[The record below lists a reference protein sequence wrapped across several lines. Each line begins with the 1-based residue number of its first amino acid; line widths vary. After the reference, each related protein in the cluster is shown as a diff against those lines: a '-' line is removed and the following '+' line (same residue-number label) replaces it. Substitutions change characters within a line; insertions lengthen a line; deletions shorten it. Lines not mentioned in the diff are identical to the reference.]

1 MNGPLYS
8 QTSQLHQYVVQLGL
22 SEVSKKQKSAWPLQ
36 NPRCLFSLSILI
48 PNSFTSNNSNVLV
61 CQTFLTVVQAKQAA
75 PSFSLYSH
83 CSRTSSRSLSLKV
96 CPRRGERR
104 THNKRTLYIT
114 GKTSIFR
121 WEETTHLLHLELVQF
136 LLRVFFSSLRT
147 KNKSIG

>member
-1 MNGPLYS
+1 MVHCTPKPPNCISMLFNWAY
-8 QTSQLHQYVVQLGL
+8 
-22 SEVSKKQKSAWPLQ
+22 QKSPKNK

-48 PNSFTSNNSNVLV
+48 PNSFTSNNSSVLV
-61 CQTFLTVVQAKQAA
+61 CQTFLTVIQAKQAA

-104 THNKRTLYIT
+104 PHNKRTLYIT

-121 WEETTHLLHLELVQF
+121 WKETTHFHLELVQF
-136 LLRVFFSSLRT
+136 FSLHSGLKIKAELNLIYT
-147 KNKSIG
+147 G